1 MNDKQILE
9 ALDLEGLDSKLQEQA
24 LQSINNIVE
33 MRVSGLI
40 EDMMTKE
47 QAGEFAERSE
57 TEDKDTVMKWIS
69 EEVTDV
75 GELHDAVLKDYIE
88 ERKGKK

>member
-9 ALDLEGLDSKLQEQA
+9 ALGLEGLDDKLKEQA
-24 LQSINNIVE
+24 LQSVNNIVE

-47 QAGEFAERSE
+47 QAEEFAKISE

-69 EEVTDV
+69 EKVIDV
-75 GELHDAVLKDYIE
+75 GELHDSVLKDYIQ
-88 ERKGKK
+88 ERKSRK